1 MTNRIFVL
9 RHGETQ
15 YNAEKMLQGHCN
27 SPLTAKGKAQA
38 LGVGLA
44 LKEHLNGKNV
54 RVYSSSLGR
63 ALQTAH
69 IVCREIGYPNS
80 RIVEEPRLIEF
91 SLGDWEQRT
100 IPSLELEHP
109 NLLNNSDWYL
119 KAPESETY
127 EAVKTRLASWLSEV
141 PEFED
146 IIVINHGLAGFVLR
160 GILLG
165 LTYKEVWAQDLPQDA
180 FFIIENGSLTRINC
194 STSEAL

>member
-100 IPSLELEHP
+100 ILRIPVKLATHSARMLPPGPGKAATHSER
-109 NLLNNSDWYL
+109 SD
-119 KAPESETY
+119 
-127 EAVKTRLASWLSEV
+127 
-141 PEFED
+141 
-146 IIVINHGLAGFVLR
+146 AGVCFTLCR
-160 GILLG
+160 
-165 LTYKEVWAQDLPQDA
+165 W
-180 FFIIENGSLTRINC
+180 C
-194 STSEAL
+194 